1 MQIKHFSPSVNIVR
15 DKGTELDYIPTNN
28 GQEAFNKIVN
38 GFSQGTRSFTLIGS
52 YGTGKSA
59 FILALQKVMYGN
71 ADYFI
76 NENGIFSN
84 IKNFDFTNIVGEYAS
99 LRETISDEINNTAS
113 KSDDLWKKLDNYYSK
128 LKKSNTAWVIVI
140 DEFGKFLEYA
150 AKNSPDEEMY
160 FIQQL
165 AEYVNDKDKNIILI
179 TSLHQSFSTY
189 AFGLSKTQR
198 NEWDKVKGRLIEINF
213 NEPVEQLLYLSSERL
228 GQEDFNNT
236 ISPKEQKELYNAIE
250 SSGAFPLKDYF
261 SYENAQ
267 NLYPFDIL
275 AAAILTQA
283 LQKYG
288 QNERSLF
295 TFIESHDYLGLRDF
309 DKKNPYFNAS
319 CVYDYL
325 IHNYYNY
332 LNSQYNSEFTQ
343 WSSIKIAIERA
354 ETEFTEDIEN
364 YLKII
369 KTIGLLNIFHKAGVK
384 INYEFLTTY
393 SKYALGISKP
403 EKIIDDLS
411 KKSIIRYRAY
421 NERYILFE
429 GTDVKIDA
437 ELIDAEKETKRDTVV
452 INYLQKYFTFPIVLA
467 KAAYYKLGTPRY
479 FTFELT
485 EQAIQIEDIE
495 GISDGVINIILNSNI
510 DEDEIK
516 KISSKCK
523 NAILFGYFHETKK
536 LQSLIW
542 EIEKIRFV
550 KEKYPDDKIVQ
561 RELADMFKHHVD
573 ELNSVFIN
581 ELYNSNYISWYY
593 NGSVIKIGSQKAM
606 NKFLSNI
613 CEDIYSG
620 TPIFRNEMVN
630 KTKVSAAI
638 STARK
643 KLIKQLLENESKK
656 DLGFDSNTYPP
667 EKTIYLALLK
677 NTGIHKNK
685 KGKFV
690 LSEPIDD
697 SFKYLWNEC
706 DQFLKDCNDD
716 KRSLIEL
723 IERLKNKPLRLKDG
737 FIEFWIQIYLIA
749 KRNEFAIYEGTDF
762 IPYLNEETLD
772 VALRQPQKY
781 RIQSFYLTKE
791 KLKIFNNYR
800 YFLNQIEEEKP
811 TTESF
816 IETVKPFLTF
826 YRGLVQYTKNTE
838 NISKEAKNL
847 REAII
852 DSTDPK
858 KMFFDEIPRAL
869 GYSINDFDKDNNVLE
884 EFTISLKNA
893 VRELS
898 STFDNLINRIEEYL
912 NREILGQDLNF
923 PDNKL
928 LLQKRYKKLKIHSL
942 NTKQKVFYQRI
953 STSLDDRKSW
963 INSLGMALMNKSL
976 ETINDTEEKILLDR
990 LKAIIHELDNLTD
1003 ISKQKDI
1010 DQNKEEYLK
1019 LEITTFVKGV
1029 QEKLIRLPKNK
1040 TKEIVTLEIQIKE
1053 LLKEDKKINIY
1064 LLTKLLQD
1072 QIDDE

>member
-59 FILALQKVMYGN
+59 FILALQKVMHGN
-71 ADYFI
+71 ADYFT

-236 ISPKEQKELYNAIE
+236 VSPKEQKELYNAIE

-403 EKIIDDLS
+403 EKIIDDFS

-485 EQAIQIEDIE
+485 EQAIQIENIE
-495 GISDGVINIILNSNI
+495 GINDGVINIILNSNI

-516 KISSKCK
+516 RISSKCK

-613 CEDIYSG
+613 CEYIYSG

-643 KLIKQLLENESKK
+643 KLIKQLLENESIK
-656 DLGFDSNTYPP
+656 DLGFNPDTYPP

-781 RIQSFYLTKE
+781 RIQSFYLTKK

-811 TTESF
+811 TNESF

-858 KMFFDEIPRAL
+858 KMFFDAIPRAL

-884 EFTISLKNA
+884 ELTISLKNA

-1040 TKEIVTLEIQIKE
+1040 TKEIVTLENQIKK

>member
-15 DKGTELDYIPTNN
+15 DIGTELDYIPTSN
-28 GQEAFNKIVN
+28 GQDAFNKIVN
-38 GFSQGTRSFTLIGS
+38 GFNQGTRSFTLIGS

-59 FILALQKVMYGN
+59 FILALQKVMKGS
-71 ADYFI
+71 ADYFT
-76 NENGIFSN
+76 NENGVFSN
-84 IKNFDFTNIVGEYAS
+84 IKDYHFTNIVGEYAS
-99 LRETISDEINNTAS
+99 LRNTIFDKINNTPS
-113 KSDDLWKKLDNYYSK
+113 KSVDLWKKLDNYYSELDK
-128 LKKSNTAWVIVI
+128 LNTAWVIVI

-150 AKNSPDEEMY
+150 AKNDPDEEMY

-165 AEYVNDKDKNIILI
+165 AEYVNDKGKNIIFI

-189 AFGLSKTQR
+189 AYGLNKVQR

-228 GQEDFNNT
+228 GQEDFNNS

-250 SSGAFPLKDYF
+250 ASGAFPLKDYF

-275 AAAILTQA
+275 AAAILTKA
-283 LQKYG
+283 LQDYG

-309 DKKNPYFNAS
+309 DNTNPYFNAS

-332 LNSQYNSEFTQ
+332 LSSKYNSDFTQ
-343 WSSIKIAIERA
+343 WSSIKIALERA
-354 ETEFTEDIEN
+354 ETEFTEDIES
-364 YLKII
+364 YFKII

-384 INYEFLTTY
+384 INDEFLSIY
-393 SKYALGISKP
+393 SKCSLGIKKP
-403 EKIIDDLS
+403 EKIIDDLN
-411 KKSIIRYRAY
+411 KKGIIRYRAY
-421 NERYILFE
+421 NQRYVLFE
-429 GTDVKIDA
+429 GTDVKIDS
-437 ELIDAEKETKRDTVV
+437 ELIDAKKEIKHDTAV
-452 INYLQKYFTFPIVLA
+452 INYLQKYFSFPIILA
-467 KAAYYKLGTPRY
+467 KSAYYNLGTPRY
-479 FTFELT
+479 FTFDLT
-485 EQAIQIEDIE
+485 ELPIQIENIE
-495 GISDGVINIILNSNI
+495 GVSDGIINIILNSNI
-510 DEDEIK
+510 QEDEIK
-516 KISSKCK
+516 KSSSKCN

-536 LQSLIW
+536 FQELIW

-561 RELADMFKHHVD
+561 RELADMFNHHVD
-573 ELNSVFIN
+573 KLNSVFIN

-593 NGSVIKIGSQKAM
+593 NGKIIKIDSQKAL

-613 CEDIYSG
+613 CEDIYNG

-630 KTKVSAAI
+630 KIRVSAAI

-643 KLIKQLLENESKK
+643 KLIKQVLENESIK
-656 DLGFDSNTYPP
+656 DLGFNTNTYPP
-667 EKTIYLALLK
+667 EKTIYLAFLK
-677 NTGIHKNK
+677 NTGIHREEN
-685 KGKFV
+685 GIYV
-690 LSEPIDD
+690 LGEPTDE
-697 SFKYLWNEC
+697 SFIYLWNEC
-706 DQFLKDCNDD
+706 NQFLKDCNED
-716 KRSLIEL
+716 KRTLSEL
-723 IERLKNKPLRLKDG
+723 IDRLKNKPLRLKDG

-749 KRNEFAIYEGTDF
+749 KRKEFAIYEENEF
-762 IPYLNEETLD
+762 IPNLNEETLD

-811 TTESF
+811 TNESF

-826 YRGLVQYTKNTE
+826 YRGLVQYTKNTA
-838 NISKEAKNL
+838 NISREAKKL
-847 REAII
+847 RDSII

-858 KMFFDEIPRAL
+858 KMFFEEIPRAL
-869 GYSINDFDKDNNVLE
+869 GYSINDFNKDNIVLE
-884 EFTISLKNA
+884 KFTISLKTA

-898 STFDNLINRIEEYL
+898 SAFDNLINRIEEYL
-912 NREILGQDLNF
+912 NKEILGQDLNF

-928 LLQKRYKKLKIHSL
+928 VLQKRYKKLKIHAL

-963 INSLGMALMNKSL
+963 INSLGMAIMNKSL
-976 ETINDTEEKILLDR
+976 ETINDLEEKILLDR

-1003 ISKQKDI
+1003 ISNLKDI

-1040 TKEIVTLEIQIKE
+1040 TKEIVTLENQIKG

-1072 QIDDE
+1072 QIEDE